1 MFEIIFCLLDGNVD
15 VHQVVCP
22 EVYWYAK
29 LNSLPQFKH
38 FISLNLETWNDI

>member
-1 MFEIIFCLLDGNVD
+1 MFEIISCQLDGNVD
-15 VHQVVCP
+15 VHQVVGP

-38 FISLNLETWNDI
+38 FLSILLI